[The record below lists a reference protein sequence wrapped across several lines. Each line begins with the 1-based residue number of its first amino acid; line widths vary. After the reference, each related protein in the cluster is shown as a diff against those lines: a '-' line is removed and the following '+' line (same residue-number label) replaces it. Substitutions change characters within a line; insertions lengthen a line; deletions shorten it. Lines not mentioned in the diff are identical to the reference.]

1 MPLVAKME
9 DLESAKYYTI
19 KFSLLILGNGKQI
32 GLVPVRLGNANEK
45 LLNFLL
51 PRQALLFNADNS
63 ADRTLF

>member
-1 MPLVAKME
+1 ME

-32 GLVPVRLGNANEK
+32 GLVPVRLSTANEQ

-51 PRQALLFNADNS
+51 PRQALLFNAVKS
-63 ADRTLF
+63 ADLS